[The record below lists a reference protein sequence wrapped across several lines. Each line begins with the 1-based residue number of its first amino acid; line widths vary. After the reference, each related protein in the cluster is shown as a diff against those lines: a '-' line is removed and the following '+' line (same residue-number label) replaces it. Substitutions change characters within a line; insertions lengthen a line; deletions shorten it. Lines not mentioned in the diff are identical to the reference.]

1 MLLSLYIRYT
11 RLNYYGKW
19 QTPLQTLVLF
29 AMVYTIEGQYLDG
42 NYCKWQINS
51 QKHFVRDAFIG
62 NNRLLIG

>member
-19 QTPLQTLVLF
+19 QIPLQTLVLF

-42 NYCKWQINS
+42 NYCK
-51 QKHFVRDAFIG
+51 
-62 NNRLLIG
+62 